1 MKIDWD
7 KVEAMADAMTD
18 EEAGLAPGE
27 KQFTPKEG
35 RKAYLD
41 WERRTSTLPGARAAE
56 RRIKAQQAAARA
68 MRLMREHNDLTQAEI
83 ARRMGVKAPC
93 VSRIERFGASTI
105 QSLIGYA
112 KACGYSI
119 RILAESPKET
129 LALA

>member
-18 EEAGLAPGE
+18 EETGLEPGQR
-27 KQFTPKEG
+27 QFTPEEG

-41 WERRTSTLPGARAAE
+41 WERRAAALPGARAAL
-56 RRIKAQQAAARA
+56 RRVRAQQAAARG
-68 MRLMREHNDLTQAEI
+68 MCLMREHNDLTQAEI

-93 VSRIERFGASTI
+93 VSRIERLGASTI
-105 QSLIGYA
+105 QSLVGYA
-112 KACGYSI
+112 KACGYTI
-119 RILAESPKET
+119 RIIAESPKET